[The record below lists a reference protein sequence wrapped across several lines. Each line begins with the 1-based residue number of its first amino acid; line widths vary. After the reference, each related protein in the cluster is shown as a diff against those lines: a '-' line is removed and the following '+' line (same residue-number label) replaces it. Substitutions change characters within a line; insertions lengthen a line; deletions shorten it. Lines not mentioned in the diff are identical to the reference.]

1 MESLFI
7 YYTTFS
13 PILPEIL
20 IFLFLTFQITYL
32 VFFSNHISFGH
43 ITLGP
48 SANALLVIFLSGL
61 LVNFFSSPDPSYESF
76 NSHLSI
82 IWSSLL
88 VRGSMIFT
96 SAIIVLI
103 SFGYLNL
110 RSIYQYEFSLLL
122 LFSIAGLSVLAL
134 TNDVLT
140 IFIVLELQG
149 LAFYLLATFY
159 WSSEFNTEAG
169 LKYFVL
175 GSFSSCL
182 LLFGFSLI
190 YTALGSISFETIQLL
205 LNHQHYFSMT
215 LFGLFFVLT
224 AFLFKIGAAPFHM
237 WLCDVYEGSLTP
249 VTLFFATV
257 PKIIIF
263 YVLLKLL
270 FSVFSTENISWSFF
284 CQMVGFFSVGLA
296 SIAALFQK
304 KTKRLLAFS
313 AVSHSGFLLLA
324 ASCFSFFSLKSIF
337 FYLLVYIFMN
347 ISVFSIVL
355 ATTRSQIF
363 KYLIHWAY
371 FFNRNAVLGITF
383 SILLL
388 SLAGIPPLSGFYS
401 KLLIMLSLIY
411 QSQYLIALLTAIIS
425 CVACYYYIRLI
436 KIFFFGTNVE
446 GVWISVQSRFLEFSI
461 AIFSTIVVF
470 LLGFSDFFLLL
481 SNLFAMFLI

>member
-1 MESLFI
+1 
-7 YYTTFS
+7 
-13 PILPEIL
+13 
-20 IFLFLTFQITYL
+20 
-32 VFFSNHISFGH
+32 
-43 ITLGP
+43 
-48 SANALLVIFLSGL
+48 
-61 LVNFFSSPDPSYESF
+61 
-76 NSHLSI
+76 
-82 IWSSLL
+82 
-88 VRGSMIFT
+88 
-96 SAIIVLI
+96 
-103 SFGYLNL
+103 
-110 RSIYQYEFSLLL
+110 
-122 LFSIAGLSVLAL
+122 VLAL
-134 TNDVLT
+134 TNDILT
-140 IFIVLELQG
+140 IFIALELQG

-159 WSSEFNTEAG
+159 WHSEFNTEAG

-205 LNHQHYFSMT
+205 SNHQYYFSTT
-215 LFGLFFVLT
+215 LFSLFFILT
-224 AFLFKIGAAPFHM
+224 AFLFKVGAAPFHM

-270 FSVFSTENISWSFF
+270 FSVFLTENTWWSLF
-284 CQMVGFFSVGLA
+284 CHITGFFSVGLA
-296 SIAALFQK
+296 SVAALFQK

-313 AVSHSGFLLLA
+313 AISHAGFLLLA
-324 ASCFSFFSLKSIF
+324 LSCFSFFSLKSTF
-337 FYLLVYIFMN
+337 FYLLVYVFMN

-355 ATTRSQIF
+355 ATTRSQIL
-363 KYLIHWAY
+363 KYLINWAY

-411 QSQYLIALLTAIIS
+411 QSQYLIALLTAIVS

-436 KIFFFGTNVE
+436 KIFFFGTNME
-446 GVWISVQSRFLEFSI
+446 GVWISVQSRSLEFSI

-470 LLGFSDFFLLL
+470 LLAFSDFFLLL